1 MNLHGFFKFSTLGS
15 ISHCGN
21 TLWAMNFIIYDP
33 AGKERNILNN
43 PKLIENSFL
52 QIILIDLINL
62 LFQIKTPTSR

>member
-1 MNLHGFFKFSTLGS
+1 
-15 ISHCGN
+15 
-21 TLWAMNFIIYDP
+21 MNFIIYEP